1 MACLD
6 IPIPKNLA
14 RLVQN
19 PPFCRP
25 RIEDIQVLD
34 LIRKFGQ
41 DLDRPNDEI
50 EQALNLASR
59 PSDVM
64 VILERPREKHPY
76 SASFDA
82 FVQDCETLR
91 AVNEL
96 IQFASNGTRSIH
108 TVTVVDAYTF
118 KPHVKNNM
126 ATKLPTSEQCHEL
139 LEQIV
144 KLKAP
149 ESLLCCWKDKKND
162 ENGCNNA
169 FVRGLMSAGVGTWPI
184 LDRVELVA
192 ASRSSTL
199 VRSFHPSYAVCH
211 NEEKKV
217 YARMLLVCHFVLA
230 FAALSGLSAVPE
242 WMRAICNG
250 SSVERGAPTLEAQRR
265 GLPQM
270 SIMGHIRFA
279 LQGMLGSRVSRVI
292 LHTKQTS
299 PMQYNADINDLVIKL
314 LSLPYADGSLELA
327 RLCLRWRDYKQ
338 PQKKEIQKMLIDLG
352 SEQEWFQ
359 SPKTEEYQAPRIRV
373 CFADESDDEELA
385 NGLRPLGIDVT
396 HLGRSDYD
404 EEKEFWTNHEN
415 TLILHMKDLE
425 LFDKLS
431 VKLLSDIDLRLRLSA
446 VLQRDAAR
454 ALGLRAVALTK
465 EHYSLLHKAIV
476 FVTETPT
483 LLCDRLG
490 IHHGEERPQRAHLT
504 RPDARRLLSHA
515 ESYTEPMFHLT
526 TSCLMHLSTLLIQ
539 ARLLCAASGA
549 TADEDGNETVDTL
562 CEISTSPELMRKLN
576 SSLNSMFD
584 LEKQLGSGGT

>member
-14 RLVQN
+14 RLVKN

-25 RIEDIQVLD
+25 RVEDIQVLD

-41 DLDRPNDEI
+41 DLNRPNDEI
-50 EQALNLASR
+50 EQALNLASG

-82 FVQDCETLR
+82 FVQDCPALR
-91 AVNEL
+91 AVNEM

-118 KPHVKNNM
+118 KPHLKNNM
-126 ATKLPTSEQCHEL
+126 PTKPTNEQCYEL

-149 ESLLCCWKDKKND
+149 ESLLCCWTDSKSG

-169 FVRGLMSAGVGTWPI
+169 FVRGLMSVGVGTWPI
-184 LDRVELVA
+184 MDRVELVA

-199 VRSFHPSYAVCH
+199 VRSFHPSYAVYH
-211 NEEKKV
+211 NEKRV

-230 FAALSGLSAVPE
+230 FAALSGLSAVPG

-250 SSVERGAPTLEAQRR
+250 SSAERGALTSD
-265 GLPQM
+265 GLPHM
-270 SIMGHIRFA
+270 PIKGHIRFA
-279 LQGMLGSRVSRVI
+279 LQGMLGSRESRVV
-292 LHTKQTS
+292 LHTEQTS
-299 PMQYNADINDLVIKL
+299 PRLYNADITDLVIEL
-314 LSLPYADGSLELA
+314 LSLPYAGGSLELA

-359 SPKTEEYQAPRIRV
+359 SPQTEEYQAPRV
-373 CFADESDDEELA
+373 MLGFGDEPDDEELA
-385 NGLRPLGIDVT
+385 NGLRPLEIDDT
-396 HLGRSDYD
+396 RLGHFDYD

-415 TLILHMKDLE
+415 TLLLHMKDLE

-446 VLQRDAAR
+446 VLQSDAAC
-454 ALGLRAVALTK
+454 ALGLRAVALAK
-465 EHYSLLHKAIV
+465 EHHSLLHEAIT
-476 FVTETPT
+476 FVTETRT
-483 LLCDRLG
+483 LLRDRLG
-490 IHHGEERPQRAHLT
+490 IHPGEERPQRAHLT
-504 RPDARRLLSHA
+504 RPDAPRLLSRA
-515 ESYTEPMFHLT
+515 ESCTDSMFRLT
-526 TSCLMHLSTLLIQ
+526 TSCLMHLSTVLIQ
-539 ARLLCAASGA
+539 ARLLCAASRA

-562 CEISTSPELMRKLN
+562 CEVSTSPELMRKLS

-584 LEKQLGSGGT
+584 LQKQLGSGGT